1 MEKNFKYLLE
11 ERLKYRLSWRDD
23 CLEYFKHQEITEKTK
38 LEYFK
43 SRKIEYLFYFIYFL
57 PFNTLRF
64 FQKRKE
70 IKTFKKILTEI
81 KIIQEELNQINNLHG
96 NRRIGGQ

>member
-1 MEKNFKYLLE
+1 MKKNFKYLLE

-23 CLEYFKHQEITEKTK
+23 CLEYFKHQEITEKIK

-43 SRKIEYLFYFIYFL
+43 SRKIEYLFYLIYFF

-81 KIIQEELNQINNLHG
+81 KILQEELNQINNLHR
-96 NRRIGGQ
+96 NRRISGQ